1 MGALRYLVVCMNPT
15 LQRTIV
21 LPRLWEN
28 EVNRSGE
35 YYLDASGKGVNTTRI
50 LHHLGEDAVHLT
62 HAGGRNRDYYIA
74 MAEESGVR
82 VRWVESH
89 REIRYCYTLVN
100 RAAHTTTEIVE
111 EAVPV
116 EAGTEERGRRLY
128 QELIDSVDVVII
140 AGSKAPGFSSDFYPQ
155 MVHAAKGQGKTVA
168 LDVRGDDLVNALAFA
183 PDIIAPNFAEFAK
196 TFFPDVPVKE
206 DEDNPEAERLVA
218 EKMLELRQSA
228 GSLCVLSRGG
238 RPAMCVADGRVEHVP
253 ARQITPVNTIG
264 SGDAFTAGFVSAYL
278 RGRDV
283 VAAAAHAHDC
293 AAKNALLIRPGYLQV

>member
-28 EVNRSGE
+28 EVNRSDE

-50 LHHLGEDAVHLT
+50 LHQLGEEAVHLT
-62 HAGGRNRDYYIA
+62 HAGGRNRDYYVA
-74 MAEESGVR
+74 MAEESGVA

-89 REIRYCYTLVN
+89 REIRYCYTLLN
-100 RAAHTTTEIVE
+100 RSSNTTTEIVE
-111 EAVPV
+111 EAVSV
-116 EAGTEERGRRLY
+116 ESGTEERATRLY
-128 QELIDSVDVVII
+128 GELIDTVDVVII
-140 AGSKAPGFSSDFYPQ
+140 AGSKAPGFSSAFYPQ
-155 MVHAAKGQGKTVA
+155 MVRTAKAKRKTVA
-168 LDVRGDDLVNALAFA
+168 LDLRGDDLTNALEYA

-196 TFFPDVPVKE
+196 TFFPDMPVKE

-228 GSLCVLSRGG
+228 GCLCVLSRGG
-238 RPAMCVADGRVEHVP
+238 RPAMCVADGRVEHVS
-253 ARQITPVNTIG
+253 AQCIAPVNTIG
-264 SGDAFTAGFVSAYL
+264 SGDAFTAGFASAYL

-283 VAAAAHAHDC
+283 VTAVAHAHDC
-293 AAKNALLIRPGYLQV
+293 AAKNALLVRPGYLHV